1 MPSDKGQHGPE
12 YATLERL
19 WQQLYHQAT
28 SLPRGKTYLRGCKY
42 CHQTGRAIK
51 QCPVLYQDEL
61 KTSDHYYDAALL
73 EASWK
78 FSNHYDQFL
87 LGRADFPAAFLAP
100 MSKWPFGEFL
110 ILSTT
115 EVVEVADESE
125 SDISSVH
132 TSDLSS
138 DSDTA
143 EDSREVV
150 KPKTLEVA
158 LGSRNTRALCL
169 RLHFKSPR
177 NQDVIALALL
187 DSGATHDLID
197 PRLLRKIGA
206 RKLPLAQPK
215 ATSMADGSTPAAAYI
230 HHKTV
235 DITYSSG
242 QLVCTAPFYVMTL
255 GHYDA
260 ILGMSFLRRYNP
272 RIDWRLRTAV
282 STSR

>member
-19 WQQLYHQAT
+19 WQQLYHHGNITASWQDLPSRVRRQKFDIT
-28 SLPRGKTYLRGCKY
+28 SGRCKY
-42 CHQTGRAIK
+42 CHQTGHAIK

-61 KTSDHYYDAALL
+61 KTYDAALL

-100 MSKWPFGEFL
+100 MSKWPPGEYL
-110 ILSTT
+110 TLSTT
-115 EVVEVADESE
+115 KVVEVADESE

-132 TSDLSS
+132 TSDFSS

-150 KPKTLEVA
+150 KPKIPEVA
-158 LGSRNTRALCL
+158 LGSRNTRALRL

-177 NQDVIALALL
+177 NQDIIALALL
-187 DSGATHDLID
+187 DSGAKHDLID

-215 ATSMADGSTPAAAYI
+215 AISMADGSTPAAAYI
-230 HHKTV
+230 HHKT
-235 DITYSSG
+235 
-242 QLVCTAPFYVMTL
+242 
-255 GHYDA
+255 
-260 ILGMSFLRRYNP
+260 
-272 RIDWRLRTAV
+272 
-282 STSR
+282 